1 MQKDPRWWLFVIWG
15 LQYMSTQRTSKKCP
29 SRSSQVGLLHRRISA
44 GREIWWLTS
53 PSATAMMW
61 GVKAWPGMPARK
73 LACKHDHSPSHL
85 RYAEWW
91 KKPSESIII
100 YKHNQEQRPRTNQSL
115 HNYLQ
120 WEQPTVFSCWNLEA
134 VPGAAFLFLEFVG
147 KLLAGCQVS
156 GLQVV

>member
-1 MQKDPRWWLFVIWG
+1 MMVICY
-15 LQYMSTQRTSKKCP
+15 LRAAVHVHSKKKCP
-29 SRSSQVGLLHRRISA
+29 SSSSQVGLLYRQISA

-73 LACKHDHSPSHL
+73 LSCKHDHSPSYL

-91 KKPSESIII
+91 KKSSESIII
-100 YKHNQEQRPRTNQSL
+100 FKHNQEQRPRTNQSL

-120 WEQPTVFSCWNLEA
+120 WEQPTVVSWWNLEA
-134 VPGAAFLFLEFVG
+134 VPGAASLFLEFEG